1 MARSRNDSDHFTRM
15 LKAIVLSFVS
25 LALLIALDFL
35 YNEKGNDLAE
45 TYKHHMKFLIAT
57 SPTGTII

>member
-1 MARSRNDSDHFTRM
+1 M